1 MDLSDSA
8 IIAIFPQNQL
18 NNVKV
23 GDVAEVAFK
32 SPPGQIATGKV
43 DRVVKY
49 TGEGQFMPSPV
60 VPVMAEVGSK
70 GDLAIRIRLDD
81 EELAKE
87 LPMGAAGTVAVY
99 TDFGRTFH
107 LLSKIRIRV
116 SGWMYYLPF

>member
-1 MDLSDSA
+1 
-8 IIAIFPQNQL
+8 
-18 NNVKV
+18 
-23 GDVAEVAFK
+23 
-32 SPPGQIATGKV
+32 
-43 DRVVKY
+43 VVKY
-49 TGEGQFMPSPV
+49 TGEGQFIPSPV
-60 VPVMAEVGSK
+60 VPIMAEVGSK

-107 LLSKIRIRV
+107 LLSKIKVRV